1 MESYTANTTDFI
13 IVHVANKVNLDV
25 LPFPDSWT
33 QIRFFLGIIPAS
45 LLGEQGIN
53 GCFAHLCVCRWEFPS
68 PFSHIRVAARFC
80 ETLPLAPCEP
90 SEKQKDGAGHQV
102 FF

>member
-53 GCFAHLCVCRWEFPS
+53 GCFAHLCVCRLEFPS
-68 PFSHIRVAARFC
+68 PFSHIRVAARFI
-80 ETLPLAPCEP
+80 ETLPLPGAVSLKSKKTEP
-90 SEKQKDGAGHQV
+90 GTR
-102 FF
+102 